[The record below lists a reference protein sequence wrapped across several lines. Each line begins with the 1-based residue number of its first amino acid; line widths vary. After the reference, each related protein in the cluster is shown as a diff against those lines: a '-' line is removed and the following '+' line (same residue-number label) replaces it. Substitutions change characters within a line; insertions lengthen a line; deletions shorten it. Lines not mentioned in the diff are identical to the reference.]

1 MTELKRGFSLI
12 EMLVVIGAMGILMV
26 AAYPSILN
34 TLENRGLDSSARGIQ
49 TSLQAAKFQAINTK
63 LNHRVRFDN
72 STGPWTYVIER
83 EETTGNWVR
92 MPKFLPR
99 TIPGKYTVTVTL
111 PDVPAARTVVFDSVG
126 LVANFDTSKK
136 TISLQSP
143 KLKRFGQPDLRTVV
157 FYYGGTIQYIK
168 SST

>member
-1 MTELKRGFSLI
+1 MSHPNRGFSLL
-12 EMLVVIGAMGILMV
+12 EMLIVIGVMGILMV

-34 TLENRGLDSSARGIQ
+34 TLENRGLDSTARDVQ
-49 TSLQAAKFQAINTK
+49 TSLQVAKFQAINTK

-72 STGPWTYVIER
+72 TTGPWTYVIER
-83 EETTGNWVR
+83 EVASGNWVR
-92 MPKFLPR
+92 MPKFLPKV
-99 TIPGKYTVTVTL
+99 ISGKYTVTVTL
-111 PDVPAARTVVFDSVG
+111 PDVPATKTVVFDSVG
-126 LVANFDTSKK
+126 LVANFDTTKK

-143 KLKRFGQPDLRTVV
+143 KLRRFGQPDLRTIV